1 MKVSPVKKDISQ
13 IVRNSDTLL
22 VNDAVREILVKYW
35 GFENFREPQEAIIQQ
50 VLTRQDT
57 VALLPTGG
65 GKSICYQ
72 VPALVFPGKTIVVS
86 PLIALM
92 EDQVQA
98 LKKKG
103 IKADCI
109 HSQLSFR
116 DIDRILDNFVHG
128 DIKLLYISPERI
140 ETDIFKERFIK
151 AKVDLVAIDEA
162 HCISQWGFDFRPS
175 YLQIVNLRQLKP
187 SVVFMALTATATPEV
202 LTDLQRE
209 LGLVKPTLFRKSFVR
224 ENLRFYVVETIDK
237 YAELFNIVTKIQ
249 QTGIIYVRNRGE
261 SVEIARW
268 LQARKIP
275 ALPYHGGMDK
285 YARDN
290 NQKAWMDNKVRIM
303 VATNAFGMGI
313 DKPDVRVVIHLD
325 IPSGMEEYYQEAGRG
340 GRDGKESMA
349 VILFDK
355 GDVDNAFKKWEENY
369 PDISQMAELYDQ
381 LCRYYKV
388 AYGSGNNETYPF
400 DLPGF
405 ASAIKKPVKT
415 VFIILSML
423 EREGWI
429 YLSDS
434 FRSPTKLQ
442 IVCEHQEL
450 YEPGFLNK
458 EQEEL
463 IVFILRRYEGLFI
476 QPVSIDENVLAN
488 GLGWTQEKVI
498 SVLKSADKAGIL
510 TIQFRKT
517 SNSVTFTRERP
528 DIKNFFID
536 KKRYQFLKE
545 RALERLTYMVNYTNN
560 QATCRQKLILQYF
573 GEKYATCGKCDVC
586 TFSNT
591 RESILHMAGE
601 IEKKLVE
608 ASKTYRMLTIK
619 EILFH
624 YPYQS
629 RMTVKRAIQIMEEE
643 GKITVYDNGRVK
655 LN

>member
-1 MKVSPVKKDISQ
+1 MNIS
-13 IVRNSDTLL
+13 T
-22 VNDAVREILVKYW
+22 REILLKYW
-35 GFENFREPQEAIIQQ
+35 GFENFRDPQEEIIQSA
-50 VLTRQDT
+50 LSGRDT
-57 VALLPTGG
+57 IALLPTGG

-72 VPALVFPGKTIVVS
+72 VPALVLPGKTIVIS

-92 EDQVQA
+92 EDQVQT

-128 DIKLLYISPERI
+128 DTKLLYISPERI
-140 ETDIFKERFIK
+140 ETDIFKERYIK
-151 AKVDLVAIDEA
+151 AQVDLVAIDEA

-175 YLQIVNLRQLKP
+175 YLQIVNLRLWKP
-187 SVVFMALTATATPEV
+187 SVVFVALTATATPEV
-202 LTDLQRE
+202 LEDVQRA
-209 LGLVKPTLFRKSFVR
+209 LGLVKPTLFKKSFIR
-224 ENLRFYVVETIDK
+224 ENLRLYAVETIDK

-268 LQARKIP
+268 LQTRKIP

-285 YARDN
+285 FARDN

-313 DKPDVRVVIHLD
+313 DKPDVRVVVHLD

-349 VILFDK
+349 VILFDT
-355 GDVDNAFKKWEENY
+355 GDVDNAYKKWEENY
-369 PDISQMAELYDQ
+369 PDITQMAELYDQ
-381 LCRYYKV
+381 LCRYFKV
-388 AYGSGNNETYPF
+388 AYGSGINETYPF
-400 DLPGF
+400 DLQDF
-405 ASAIKKPVKT
+405 ASVAKKPVKI
-415 VFIILSML
+415 VFIILSLL
-423 EREGWI
+423 EKEGWI
-429 YLSDS
+429 CLSES

-442 IVCEHQEL
+442 IICEHREL

-463 IVFILRRYEGLFI
+463 VIYMLRRYEGLFI
-476 QPVSIDENVLAN
+476 QPVSIDENVVAK
-488 GLGWTQEKVI
+488 GLGWSPEKVV
-498 SVLKSADKAGIL
+498 SVLKSAEKSGIL
-510 TIQFRKT
+510 TVQFRT
-517 SNSVTFTRERP
+517 SSNSITFIRERP

-545 RALERLTYMVNYTNN
+545 RALERLRYMVNYVNN
-560 QATCRQKLILQYF
+560 QNTCRQKLILQYF
-573 GEKYATCGKCDVC
+573 GERYATCGKCDVC

-591 RESILHMAGE
+591 RERILHTAGE
-601 IEKKLVE
+601 IEKQLADAAK
-608 ASKTYRMLTIK
+608 SYRLLTIK
-619 EILFH
+619 EILFR

-629 RMTVKRAIQIMEEE
+629 RMTVKHAIQILEEE
-643 GKITVYDNGRVK
+643 ERITVLDNGRVK